1 MSQQEFYLDS
11 NATTVVLPP
20 IADAVMTALT
30 QEFGNPSSSHVTGI
44 RAKARM
50 ERTRALA
57 RQVMGAEN
65 GEVIFTS
72 GATEGIQTAVI
83 SALQSAKRRPMPE
96 KPLLLYGATEHKA
109 VPETLKHWA
118 RLLDVPAE
126 VRAIPVDHRGR
137 LDLDFI
143 AAHVD
148 RALMVCTMAVNN
160 ETGCFQDLRA
170 LEQVIRT
177 GNPQVPWMV
186 DCVQALGKL
195 PLALSSTTID
205 YAPFSGHKLY
215 APKGIG
221 WLYVREGAG
230 LTPVIAGG
238 GQEGG
243 LRSGTENGA
252 GIAALEVLFG
262 LMLADDSTFAD
273 HATLLDYRAQLVATL
288 TRVFPDLVFNQDH
301 SCSVPTTL
309 NFSVPGFSSKELMD
323 LFDAAGIRVSSG
335 SACSSKVTRSFVLDA
350 MGLPAWQSESAIRL
364 SFGPAMTAP
373 ELKAV
378 CERID
383 TAVSALATSCLLES
397 EHDAEKFGLKG
408 LIQFKAGSS
417 CCWLYV
423 DPDSDHCV
431 VVDPVD
437 SLNERL
443 ERLIRCQDLTPVA
456 ILDTHG
462 HADHVSSGVA
472 LREAL
477 SDRIPPFLMEVDAL
491 GWPNACGSRR
501 TLADGQVMPA
511 LVLGESVLVR
521 VPLPG
526 HTDDSVGLFLSRN
539 EGDTLLS
546 EDLDFAFCG
555 DTILMGSLGRTN
567 FSNSQPQALYHSL
580 NQLSVWLSPDTLIC
594 PSHDYHHQFATS
606 LAAEQRE
613 GGLLAQV
620 LSGGMAE
627 EAFLSA
633 KAELDRGLC
642 DQPGTELMCG
652 ATPTQTSVAVAEL
665 SGQELCQW
673 RSEGRRMSV
682 LDIREPHEFALSP
695 TQGADNVPLS
705 RLVNFMAQQRYRLDS
720 DPVVLICRSGSR
732 SLLASQSLRR
742 LGINNILHVAGG
754 HALS

>member
-30 QEFGNPSSSHVTGI
+30 REFGNPSSSHVTGI

-57 RQVMGAEN
+57 RQVMGAER
-65 GEVIFTS
+65 GQVIFTS

-96 KPLLLYGATEHKA
+96 QPLLLYGATEHKA

-118 RLLDVPAE
+118 RLFDIPAE
-126 VRAIPVDHRGR
+126 VRAIPVDSRGR

-143 AAHVD
+143 ASHID
-148 RALMVCTMAVNN
+148 RALMICTMAVNN
-160 ETGCFQDLRA
+160 ETGCFQDLRE
-170 LEQVIRT
+170 LERVIRA
-177 GNPQVPWMV
+177 GHPHVPWMV

-195 PLALSSTTID
+195 PLSLSSTTID

-221 WLYVREGAG
+221 WLYVREGAA

-243 LRSGTENGA
+243 WRSGTENGA
-252 GIAALEVLFG
+252 GIAALEALFD
-262 LMLADDSTFAD
+262 LMLSDGGPFAD
-273 HATLLDYRAQLVATL
+273 HATLLAYRAQLVATL
-288 TRVFPDLVFNQDH
+288 TRVFPGLVFNQDH
-301 SCSVPTTL
+301 QCAVPTTL

-350 MGLPAWQSESAIRL
+350 MGLPGWQSESAIRL
-364 SFGPAMTAP
+364 SFGPAMTRA
-373 ELKAV
+373 ELDAV
-378 CERID
+378 CERINS
-383 TAVSALATSCLLES
+383 AVSALATSCLLES
-397 EHDAEKFGLKG
+397 EHDAGKFGLKG

-423 DPDSDHCV
+423 DPESDHCV

-443 ERLIRCQDLTPVA
+443 ARLIRCQQLTPVA

-477 SDRIPPFLMEVDAL
+477 ADCIPPAMMAVDAL
-491 GWPNACGSRR
+491 GWPNACGRR

-511 LVLGESVLVR
+511 LTLGESVLVR

-526 HTDDSVGLFLSRN
+526 HTDDSVGWLLSRSR
-539 EGDTLLS
+539 GDTLLS
-546 EDLDFAFCG
+546 EDVDFAFCG
-555 DTILMGSLGRTN
+555 DTVLMGSLGRTN
-567 FSNSQPQALYHSL
+567 FSNSQPLALYHSL
-580 NQLSVWLSPDTLIC
+580 NQLSVWISPDTLIC

-606 LAAEQRE
+606 LAAECRE

-620 LSGGMAE
+620 LSGGMGE
-627 EAFLSA
+627 QAFLQA
-633 KAELDRGLC
+633 KVKLDQGLT
-642 DQPGTELMCG
+642 DQPGSELMCG
-652 ATPTQTSVAVAEL
+652 ATPTQQSVSVAEL
-665 SGQELCQW
+665 TPRELRQW
-673 RSEGRRMSV
+673 RREGRRLSV
-682 LDIREPHEFALSP
+682 VDIREPHEFALSP
-695 TQGADNVPLS
+695 MPDADNVPLS
-705 RLVNFMAQQRYRLDS
+705 RLVNYMAQQRYRVDN

-742 LGINNILHVAGG
+742 LGISNILHVAGG